1 MASLLLSGPPA
12 LVVLRL
18 VPTKTIREGRVMRTR
33 WLDDEGDPLP
43 PSRMTRLDNLI
54 GEAAR
59 VVDGVKTM
67 TQQHNNYL
75 VELEE
80 FSVDVSLAIE
90 TMTEAGVVDDG

>member
-1 MASLLLSGPPA
+1 
-12 LVVLRL
+12 
-18 VPTKTIREGRVMRTR
+18 MRTR

-43 PSRMTRLDNLI
+43 PSRVTRLDLAVLLLHSLANVV

-59 VVDGVKTM
+59 VIDGFKVI

-90 TMTEAGVVDDG
+90 TMTEGVEEDG

>member
-1 MASLLLSGPPA
+1 
-12 LVVLRL
+12 
-18 VPTKTIREGRVMRTR
+18 MRTR

-43 PSRMTRLDNLI
+43 PSRVTRLDLAVLVLHSITQVI

-59 VVDGVKTM
+59 VADGLKTM
-67 TQQHNNYL
+67 VQQHNNYL

-90 TMTEAGVVDDG
+90 TMMEEGVDGDG

>member
-1 MASLLLSGPPA
+1 
-12 LVVLRL
+12 
-18 VPTKTIREGRVMRTR
+18 MRTR

-43 PSRMTRLDNLI
+43 PSRMTRHDLAVLMLHSFANVV

-59 VVDGVKTM
+59 VVDGLKTLV
-67 TQQHNNYL
+67 QQHNNYL

-90 TMTEAGVVDDG
+90 TMVEEGVDDDG